1 MSKSKS
7 GEVPAN
13 VTAVLKKAVGNA
25 SATLMLE
32 KIVFWCTRPKGGVM
46 HEGRLWSYRTQAA
59 WIELA
64 GLKERTGKSVFKL
77 LVERGFILAEM
88 RLGGPLGNRKLM
100 MHVALSDKTYA
111 LLEDAGVPHLQMPVL
126 KAELAKQD
134 KPAAEWKAKPVQS
147 MLPKPK
153 TPKMNLNELWD
164 VSEL

>member
-1 MSKSKS
+1 MSKSN
-7 GEVPAN
+7 EVPAN
-13 VTAVLKKAVGNA
+13 VTAVLKKAVGSA

-32 KIVFWCTRPKGGVM
+32 KIVFWCTRKAGGVM

-59 WIELA
+59 WIKLA

-77 LVERGFILAEM
+77 LVKQDFILAEM

-111 LLEDAGVPHLQMPVL
+111 ILEDAGVPHLQMPVL
-126 KAELAKQD
+126 KAELAKQAHEKD
-134 KPAAEWKAKPVQS
+134 KLAAEWKV
-147 MLPKPK
+147 PKPK

-164 VSEL
+164 VNEP